1 MADALQQQTP
11 SDPAW
16 EGKNGVRRAWQSIVP
31 SWVLALV
38 GAVLVGAIAEPAHS
52 LGGVS
57 LVMAVCTIVTLALQL
72 ATRRK
77 EGFVS
82 RVTASLVGC
91 VVILALAT
99 GVFALSASALGI
111 ELLHS

>member
-16 EGKNGVRRAWQSIVP
+16 EGKNGVRRAWQSIAP
-31 SWVLALV
+31 IWLLALV

-57 LVMAVCTIVTLALQL
+57 LTLAVCTIATLAVQL

-82 RVTASLVGC
+82 RVTASLVGAA
-91 VVILALAT
+91 VILTLAT
-99 GVFALSASALGI
+99 LVFVLSAANLGI
-111 ELLHS
+111 ELLHR

>member
-16 EGKNGVRRAWQSIVP
+16 EGKNGVRRAWQSIAPV
-31 SWVLALV
+31 WVLALV
-38 GAVLVGAIAEPAHS
+38 GAVLVAVIAEPAHS

-57 LVMAVCTIVTLALQL
+57 LTLAVCTIVTLAVQL
-72 ATRRK
+72 GTRRK

-91 VVILALAT
+91 VVILAFASLI
-99 GVFALSASALGI
+99 FALSAANLGI
-111 ELLHS
+111 DLLHR